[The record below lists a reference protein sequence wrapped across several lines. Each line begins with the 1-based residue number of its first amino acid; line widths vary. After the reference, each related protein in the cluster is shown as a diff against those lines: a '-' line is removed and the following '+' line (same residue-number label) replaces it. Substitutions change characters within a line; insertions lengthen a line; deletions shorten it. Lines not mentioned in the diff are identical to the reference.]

1 MCRDTNQFLEL
12 LKPNYNDAVKYCRA
26 LCARWSA
33 DEAEDVLQQAL
44 LQALETFDS
53 LKDASK
59 FRSWFFKIITR
70 SFYTAIRKHF
80 WKKFVPMESG
90 TELPEMPEVYGR
102 IEQNE
107 NRTMLNKAL
116 SKLNAKERAAIL
128 LYEVAEFSIEEI
140 MNIQEEKSL
149 STVKSRLC
157 RSRKKLKNIL
167 TAKDTG
173 RHDEINNTNYLG
185 DLENETIK
193 LAAKIETGK

>member
-1 MCRDTNQFLEL
+1 MCRGTNQFLEL
-12 LKPNYNDAVKYCRA
+12 LKPNYNDAVKYCRS

-33 DEAEDVLQQAL
+33 DDAEDVLQQAL
-44 LQALETFDS
+44 LQALEAFDK
-53 LKDASK
+53 LNDVSK

-80 WKKFVPMESG
+80 WKKFVPMDSSAEI
-90 TELPEMPEVYGR
+90 PEIPEVYGR

-107 NRTMLNKAL
+107 NRALLNKAL
-116 SKLNAKERAAIL
+116 SKLTAKERAAIL

-149 STVKSRLC
+149 SAVKSRLS
-157 RSRKKLKNIL
+157 RTRKKLKKFL
-167 TAKDTG
+167 MAADSK
-173 RHDEINNTNYLG
+173 RYDEINNSNYLG
-185 DLENETIK
+185 ELENETIK